1 MICNERE
8 YRITKSELRKF
19 EEAIDAN
26 PGYVPSTGTD
36 PRMKEVMNDALES
49 LAETLRE
56 EIQRYDDLRDGRVR
70 QRELDGLTDLP
81 TALIEARIAAGLTQ
95 KGLADRLGLKQQQ
108 IQRWESDR
116 YSGVG
121 LTRIQEIIDALGMG
135 ITETVRYAAAA

>member
-1 MICNERE
+1 VICNERE

-19 EEAIDAN
+19 EQAATE
-26 PGYVPSTGTD
+26 YTPSRGVD
-36 PRMKEVMNDALES
+36 PRMKEVMKDALES
-49 LAETLRE
+49 MAETLRE
-56 EIQRYDDLRDGRVR
+56 EIQRYEDLRDGRVR

-81 TALIEARIAAGLTQ
+81 TALIEARIVAGLTQ
-95 KGLADRLGLKQQQ
+95 RGLAERLGLKEQQ

-121 LTRIQEIIDALGMG
+121 LTRLQEVIDALGVG

>member
-1 MICNERE
+1 MIGNERE

-19 EEAIDAN
+19 EQAAAE
-26 PGYVPSTGTD
+26 YTPSSGVD
-36 PRMKEVMNDALES
+36 PRMKEVMKDALES

-56 EIQRYDDLRDGRVR
+56 EIQRYEDLRDGRVR

-95 KGLADRLGLKQQQ
+95 RGLAERLGLKEQQ

-121 LTRIQEIIDALGMG
+121 LRRIQEVIDALGMG

>member
-26 PGYVPSTGTD
+26 PGYVPSKGTD

-56 EIQRYDDLRDGRVR
+56 EIQRYEDLRDGRVR
-70 QRELDGLTDLP
+70 QRELEGLTDLP

-95 KGLADRLGLKQQQ
+95 RGLAERLGLKEQQ
-108 IQRWESDR
+108 IQRWESNR

-121 LTRIQEIIDALGMG
+121 LRRIQEVIDALGMG

>member
-19 EEAIDAN
+19 EEAVDAN
-26 PGYVPSTGTD
+26 PSYVPSKGTD

-56 EIQRYDDLRDGRVR
+56 EIQRYEDLRDGRVR
-70 QRELDGLTDLP
+70 QRELDGLSDLP

-95 KGLADRLGLKQQQ
+95 RGLAERLGLKEQQ

-121 LTRIQEIIDALGMG
+121 LTRLQEVIDALGMG